1 MNLGETIYNLRKE
14 KKLSQGDLAEQLSVS
29 RQSVSKW
36 ENNSAVPDLDK
47 LVKLSTIFGVSLDE
61 LVKGEMQAGEADN
74 GGQAAEA
81 EHTDTA
87 KSIITKRFIVG
98 MVLMGVGAI
107 VGIMSMFLLGSI
119 MALIFSLPF
128 IICGAECI
136 IFKKNAGLWC
146 MWTLYFCLN
155 LYVRMA
161 AGVSRGLVIASIIY
175 WAEFGSSLNP
185 VQLVVALVLLISLAV
200 LIIVTVAR
208 LSRNRF
214 AGKKELVRVLAVSW
228 AIYVIIRIFGYVF
241 PRTDAFIRLFSE
253 ELQNGVTILKDSVG
267 YYYVLVETVQ
277 TAAFTVAMVN
287 TVRALR
293 NVLSRRAKRG
303 TQEENSINRKI

>member
-1 MNLGETIYNLRKE
+1 
-14 KKLSQGDLAEQLSVS
+14 
-29 RQSVSKW
+29 
-36 ENNSAVPDLDK
+36 
-47 LVKLSTIFGVSLDE
+47 
-61 LVKGEMQAGEADN
+61 
-74 GGQAAEA
+74 
-81 EHTDTA
+81 
-87 KSIITKRFIVG
+87 
-98 MVLMGVGAI
+98 MVL
-107 VGIMSMFLLGSI
+107 F
-119 MALIFSLPF
+119 
-128 IICGAECI
+128 
-136 IFKKNAGLWC
+136 
-146 MWTLYFCLN
+146 
-155 LYVRMA
+155 
-161 AGVSRGLVIASIIY
+161 
-175 WAEFGSSLNP
+175 
-185 VQLVVALVLLISLAV
+185 ISLAV

-253 ELQNGVTILKDSVG
+253 ELQNGITILKDSVG

-303 TQEENSINRKI
+303 TQKNSINRKI

>member
-1 MNLGETIYNLRKE
+1 
-14 KKLSQGDLAEQLSVS
+14 
-29 RQSVSKW
+29 
-36 ENNSAVPDLDK
+36 
-47 LVKLSTIFGVSLDE
+47 
-61 LVKGEMQAGEADN
+61 
-74 GGQAAEA
+74 
-81 EHTDTA
+81 
-87 KSIITKRFIVG
+87 
-98 MVLMGVGAI
+98 
-107 VGIMSMFLLGSI
+107 MFLLGSI

-287 TVRALR
+287 TVKALR
-293 NVLSRRAKRG
+293 NALSHRAKRG
-303 TQEENSINRKI
+303 TQKNSINRKI

>member
-1 MNLGETIYNLRKE
+1 MNLGETIYRLRKE

-47 LVKLSTIFGVSLDE
+47 LGKLSSIFSVSLDE
-61 LVKGEMQAGEADN
+61 LVKGDMPAGEADN
-74 GGQAAEA
+74 GTLTVEL
-81 EHTDTA
+81 ENMRTN
-87 KSIITKRFIVG
+87 KSYITKRFIVG
-98 MVLMGVGAI
+98 MVLIGVGAI
-107 VGIMSMFLLGSI
+107 VGIMSMFLFGGI
-119 MALIFSLPF
+119 TALIFSLPF
-128 IICGAECI
+128 IICGAECL

-155 LYVRMA
+155 LYVRLA
-161 AGVSRGLVIASIIY
+161 TGVSRGLVIASIMH
-175 WAEFGSSLNP
+175 WAEFGSRLSP
-185 VQLVVALVLLISLAV
+185 VRLVIAWVLLILLAA

-208 LSRNRF
+208 FSRNGF
-214 AGKKELVRVLAVSW
+214 AGRKELVRAFAVSW
-228 AIYVIIRIFGYVF
+228 AIYAAIRVFGYAF
-241 PRTDAFIRLFSE
+241 PRTDAFILLFSE
-253 ELQNGVTILKDSVG
+253 ELQDGVTILKDSVG

-293 NVLSRRAKRG
+293 NVLSRRAKEGLRKK
-303 TQEENSINRKI
+303 NSTN

>member
-1 MNLGETIYNLRKE
+1 
-14 KKLSQGDLAEQLSVS
+14 
-29 RQSVSKW
+29 
-36 ENNSAVPDLDK
+36 
-47 LVKLSTIFGVSLDE
+47 
-61 LVKGEMQAGEADN
+61 
-74 GGQAAEA
+74 
-81 EHTDTA
+81 
-87 KSIITKRFIVG
+87 
-98 MVLMGVGAI
+98 
-107 VGIMSMFLLGSI
+107 
-119 MALIFSLPF
+119 
-128 IICGAECI
+128 
-136 IFKKNAGLWC
+136 

-175 WAEFGSSLNP
+175 WAEFGRSLNP
-185 VQLVVALVLLISLAV
+185 VQLVVAWVLLISLAV

-293 NVLSRRAKRG
+293 NVLRRRARRG
-303 TQEENSINRKI
+303 TQEEK

>member
-61 LVKGEMQAGEADN
+61 LVKGEMPAGEADN

-175 WAEFGSSLNP
+175 WVEFGSSLNP
-185 VQLVVALVLLISLAV
+185 VQLVVAWVLLISLAV

-241 PRTDAFIRLFSE
+241 PGTDAFIRLFSE